1 MRDSGISLP
10 MAEVGLADG
19 GLLAPRLRGRLHQIG
34 FVLAVPAGALLIVM
48 SNGVTAHI
56 ASTLFVLSLL
66 ALFGASGTYHM
77 SHWPPPIKA
86 RLQRLDHAMIFVL
99 IAGSYTPVALLALE
113 PAWGIT
119 FLVLAWGIAAGGAIL
134 AVWHIST
141 IHRFSAL
148 IYIGFGWLLV
158 LALPAVLRALDATE
172 LVLLAAGGVLYTVG
186 AIGLWT
192 KRPNP
197 IPAVFG
203 YHDVWHA
210 MKLAAAGCQYVLVLL
225 LVRG

>member
-1 MRDSGISLP
+1 

-19 GLLAPRLRGRLHQIG
+19 GLLAPRWRGRLHRAA
-34 FVLAVPAGALLIVM
+34 FVLAVPAGVLLIVM
-48 SNGVTAHI
+48 SKGVTAHV
-56 ASTLFVLSLL
+56 AAAMFVVSLL

-77 SHWPPPIKA
+77 SHWPPVIKA

-119 FLVLAWGIAAGGAIL
+119 FLVLAWAIAAGGAIL
-134 AVWHIST
+134 AVWHIDT
-141 IHRFSAL
+141 IHRFAAVL
-148 IYIGFGWLLV
+148 YIGFGWLLV
-158 LALPAVLRALDATE
+158 LALPAVLRALDGTE
-172 LVLLAAGGVLYTVG
+172 LALLAAGGVLYTVG
-186 AIGLWT
+186 AIGLWL

-197 IPAVFG
+197 SPTHFG
-203 YHDVWHA
+203 YHEVWHA
-210 MKLAAAGCQYVLVLL
+210 MTLAAAACHYMLVLL

>member
-1 MRDSGISLP
+1 
-10 MAEVGLADG
+10 
-19 GLLAPRLRGRLHQIG
+19 
-34 FVLAVPAGALLIVM
+34 VPAGALLILLAD
-48 SNGVTAHI
+48 GVTAHV
-56 ASTLFVLSLL
+56 AAALFVASLL

-77 SHWPPPIKA
+77 AHWPPVIKA

-119 FLVLAWGIAAGGAIL
+119 FLVLAWGIAAGGAYL
-134 AVWHIST
+134 SVWHITT

-148 IYIGFGWLLV
+148 LYIGFGWLLV

-172 LVLLAAGGVLYTVG
+172 LVLLAAGGILYTLG
-186 AIGLWT
+186 AIVLWV

-197 IPAVFG
+197 SPKVFG
-203 YHDVWHA
+203 YHEVWHA
-210 MKLAAAGCQYVLVLL
+210 MTLLAVACHYTLVLL